1 MIRIGEIENCVAQH
15 NQQFLVIPNEHTGE
29 RMVLRLDD
37 DALPCPLP
45 ELGLG
50 CPELLRI
57 TADYESCVLPFF
69 SPFLLLLLFAH
80 VSLFPLNQS

>member
-1 MIRIGEIENCVAQH
+1 MIWIGEIKNCVTQH
-15 NQQFLVIPNEHTGE
+15 NQQFFVIANEHTGE
-29 RMVLRLDD
+29 RTIVRLDD

-57 TADYESCVLPFF
+57 TTHYERCVLP
-69 SPFLLLLLFAH
+69 LLTLYLLLLFGH
-80 VSLFPLNQS
+80 RFNFR